1 MSKKLEDTAYNYG
14 AKAGVHEPQKLALE
28 WLNNILARVREVEA
42 ENANLRQ
49 MLASKPTGTKT
60 QREAQML
67 KRMEAAEAECASL
80 RETKDKFMWQVR
92 DTCKRAE
99 DAEAECAR
107 LRAALER
114 RGEAIFGQEGD

>member
-1 MSKKLEDTAYNYG
+1 MPDEN
-14 AKAGVHEPQKLALE
+14 PQKLALE

-42 ENANLRQ
+42 ENKRLLEIIAR
-49 MLASKPTGTKT
+49 KPTGTKT
-60 QREAQML
+60 QREQQML

-99 DAEAECAR
+99 AAEAECAR

-114 RGEAIFGQEGD
+114 RGEAIFGRDGD